1 MDEDEILSILRRE
14 EQAAAN
20 EQIDSLEGVRENALS
35 YYDRKPYG
43 DEQDGASKH
52 SLIKDALMFRL
63 GGLSVDLEERD
74 QRRTVQVQNI
84 TQDAIDL
91 MISEASRQEVPPE
104 LLMDLKPDAEQAP
117 MPDTATDIDPATGE
131 VMPAMPMTPTFSG
144 SVTVISKVKKVIAE
158 SIAPEDIRVSPTAR
172 SQDDASFMGYI
183 RRTTASELVKLG
195 LSQEEVDELSSDR
208 DTSVEGSL
216 RDDSFTDESP
226 RNQDGDSEREL
237 FLVVAYAKIDV
248 NGDGISEMMR
258 VVYAHSSGLASAII
272 EMEEWEDGIAPI
284 ALASPILIPH
294 SIIGRSLFDQTQ
306 DLQLVSS
313 VLTRGMLDNLYLSNR
328 PRPAVSDSVI
338 LDSMLD
344 WVPGAPIRFKAG
356 ARPGDGHIVWQNPPN
371 VIQPAL
377 QALEYIQSV
386 KETRTGTTRQN
397 QGLDADSINKT
408 KGGMQMLMS
417 ASAGRQKLMARVL
430 AETAVARIYRL
441 VYRAIKRGATGS
453 TDYWAGKSFKQV
465 DATKWP
471 DDLDLTVNVGLGT
484 GNTQQELE
492 HLMLIAQAQEK
503 LILMQGGPTGPF
515 VTAENI
521 AATSQK
527 LAEKLGFKTPGMF
540 FQPPEVV
547 QQQMQAKA
555 GQPPQPPPEVQAE
568 QAKTAGAIEVQKAQ
582 LEGDLRQLQAESQVN
597 EQKARVDMELKS
609 ADMQIKREE
618 MMLKREEMDLKRMEM
633 DLKREEMEHKRN
645 EMVLQSQNNARDQFH
660 QRRMA
665 RIDGPQGEV
674 DGMVDGANGHADDAA
689 TSLALTLK
697 ELISQQRESAQAMQQ
712 ALAIMAADSEV
723 TGPSGKVYRSRKV
736 PR

>member
-1 MDEDEILSILRRE
+1 MPGLMEVFTGGDTVVEFSPRAPGQEDIAKEATE
-14 EQAAAN
+14 YVQHCFM
-20 EQIDSLEGVRENALS
+20 VEN
-35 YYDRKPYG
+35 
-43 DEQDGASKH
+43 DGFRLLH

-63 GGLSVDLEERD
+63 GGLSVDLEERE
-74 QRRTVQVQNI
+74 QRRTVQVQSI

-91 MISEASRQEVPPE
+91 MISEAARQETPPE
-104 LLMDLKPDAEQAP
+104 LLMELKPDAEQAP
-117 MPDTATDIDPATGE
+117 AMATATDIDPATGE
-131 VMPAMPMTPTFSG
+131 VMPAMPATPTFSG
-144 SVTVISKVKKVIAE
+144 SVTVISKVKKVVAE
-158 SIAPEDIRVSPTAR
+158 SIAPEDIRFTPTAR
-172 SQDDASFMGYI
+172 SQDDASFVGYI

-195 LSQEEVDELSSDR
+195 LDQADVDELRSDR
-208 DTSVEGSL
+208 NTSTEDSL
-216 RDDSFTDESP
+216 RDDGFTDESP

-237 FLVVAYAKIDV
+237 YLVVAYAKIDV

-258 VVYAHSSGLASAII
+258 VVYAHSGGLASAIV
-272 EMEEWEDGIAPI
+272 EMEEWEDGVAPI

-294 SIIGRSLFDQTQ
+294 SIVGRSLFDQTQ

-313 VLTRGMLDNLYLSNR
+313 VLTRGMLDNLYLANR

-356 ARPGDGHIVWQNPPN
+356 AKPGDGHIVWQNPPN

-417 ASAGRQKLMARVL
+417 AAAGRQKLMARVI

-441 VYRAIKRGATGS
+441 VYRAIKRGASGQ

-503 LILMQGGPTGPF
+503 LVLMQGGPTGPF

-547 QQQMQAKA
+547 QQQMAQKA
-555 GQPPQPPPEVQAE
+555 GQPQQPPPEVQAE
-568 QAKTAGAIEVQKAQ
+568 QAKTQGAIEVQKAQ
-582 LEGDLRQLQAESQVN
+582 LEGDLRQLQAEQQVN
-597 EQKARVDMELKS
+597 EAKARVDMEMKA
-609 ADMQIKREE
+609 ADMQLKREE

-633 DLKREEMEHKRN
+633 ALKQEEMQHRRD
-645 EMVLQSQNNARDQFH
+645 EMVLTSQNTARDQFH

-674 DGMVDGANGHADDAA
+674 DGLVDGANGHADDAA
-689 TSLALTLK
+689 TGLALALK
-697 ELISQQRESAQAMQQ
+697 EMISQQRESAQAMQQ